1 MAGRLNNIISF
12 IAHYKYFI
20 TIVVGFLIVGVLDD
34 NSFRK
39 LVEYQIQI
47 SDMKESI
54 RKYNAQYF
62 RDSRLLWQMNRDPK
76 AIEKIA
82 RKKYFMKADNEDI
95 FVLSDDEG
103 IRQTDNNNTDEQDET
118 AE

>member
-12 IAHYKYFI
+12 IAHYKYLI

-39 LVEYQIQI
+39 LVEYQFQI

-54 RKYNAQYF
+54 RKYDSQYL
-62 RDSRLLWQMNRDPK
+62 RDSRLLWQIDRNPK
-76 AIEKIA
+76 AIEKVA
-82 RKKYFMKADNEDI
+82 REKYFMKADDEDI
-95 FVLSDDEG
+95 FVLSDDAG
-103 IRQTDNNNTDEQDET
+103 VNQVDDNNVDEQDE
-118 AE
+118 AAK